1 MNADILEE
9 EQSFPYEG
17 ISLEEARI
25 FRYLMG
31 NILPLKNGKIV
42 RMYLVKTS
50 DFSVNAN
57 GLYYEIDPVTNKELN
72 KSFNSEIDVEDDK
85 VTIYSEVTLEYEPGY
100 KKRDVFSIDEF
111 VMEKDSI
118 KVKSKL
124 ERQDAVVTNIPYY
137 EEEKARMR

>member
-72 KSFNSEIDVEDDK
+72 KSFNSEIDVEEDK

-118 KVKSKL
+118 TVKSKL